1 MSPLAKQNPLAQLN
15 DIIAPTTANQWPP
28 APIYWGLLITF
39 VLLIIAS
46 VYLFKHFKKQRVKQQ
61 QALTKLQQLQ
71 TENASFITLN
81 QLLKG
86 VVLSHFPRDT
96 VASLHGECW
105 FDFLQNYSAKPLFS
119 SKDTFLQRLYNSDQ
133 QNCSADDFTQSK
145 IWIKQLPK
153 QIKKYNKEAKKH
165 V

>member
-28 APIYWGLLITF
+28 APIYWVLLITF
-39 VLLIIAS
+39 VVLIIAS
-46 VYLFKHFKKQRVKQQ
+46 VYLFKRLKKQRAKQL
-61 QALTKLQQLQ
+61 QALQKLQQLQ
-71 TENASFITLN
+71 ADTASFVVLN
-81 QLLKG
+81 QLIKG
-86 VVLSHFPRDT
+86 VVLLYFPRCT
-96 VASLHGECW
+96 VASLHGEHW
-105 FDFLQNYSAKPLFS
+105 FNFLQNYSANPLFS
-119 SKDTFLQRLYNSDQ
+119 SKDIFLQRLYSNGE
-133 QNCSADDFTQSK
+133 QNCSADDFAQSK